1 MVLLSWGM
9 TSPGLAHL
17 AYYNLFIVE
26 GETPTLYQLQVLPNG
41 QVVDPHL
48 NYPLAPGGFFLAGSL
63 GVTTDYQFL
72 LIAGGGGID
81 RFKIQ
86 SNGNLLPL
94 GITTSSNLG
103 SIAITL
109 DKQLAIVATMSGPSM
124 IYSFT
129 SSGDLVNE
137 TSGPPIA
144 NPRMDPLGRGILA
157 RDYGDSFSSFTI
169 NYVLQSLDST
179 TTFLTGT
186 NVSGFQFTHNGK
198 LGFIYG
204 VDATPEGFP
213 LGVMKIGPNF
223 TISTTQ
229 IFNRPVGVFD
239 VEVSWDNKYFWTIDG
254 ICYCI
259 RLFSIDTLGVVTD
272 TGIGFSVPSVVTMGG
287 TIPDYIRLTPEGQLM
302 IVYYD
307 DGSLN
312 PQGGSFATAWIN
324 EDGTL
329 TWTGFSFPF
338 DTYYFGNVSVTDFVI
353 VPVYTTDV
361 PEELWGKLD
370 EN

>member
-204 VDATPEGFP
+204 MDATPEGYG
-213 LGVMKIGPNF
+213 LGVMKIGANF
-223 TISTTQ
+223 TFSTTQ
-229 IFNRPVGVFD
+229 ILNPGDFFVEIASNSYLLGV
-239 VEVSWDNKYFWTIDG
+239 DNSCG
-254 ICYCI
+254 CI
-259 RLFSIDTLGVVTD
+259 KLFSIDTLGNVTD
-272 TGIGFSVPSVVTMGG
+272 TGKVFGVPSVGTTGG
-287 TIPDYIRLTPEGQLM
+287 TLAGNIRQTPGEQM
-302 IVYYD
+302 AVVYYE
-307 DGSLN
+307 DGSLD
-312 PQGGSFATAWIN
+312 PQGGSFATAWVAP
-324 EDGTL
+324 DGSL
-329 TWTGFSFPF
+329 SWTGYSYAF
-338 DTYYFGNVSVTDFVI
+338 DSVYGGNDSVTDFVI

-361 PEELWGKLD
+361 PKELWD
-370 EN
+370 VFDDQ